1 MANNYKKILY
11 GKKVII
17 NLKTD
22 KAFRGF
28 LTNEKGALLEL
39 REAELL
45 EPGGEPVQVKGK
57 ILIEKTNIDFIQA
70 TEE

>member
-1 MANNYKKILY
+1 MTNNYKKLLY

-22 KAFRGF
+22 KAFRGY
-28 LTNEKGALLEL
+28 LINEKGVLLEL

-57 ILIEKTNIDFIQA
+57 IFIEKTNIDFIQA